1 MSASPNRPSVRCST
15 NAFATSRAQYHLR
28 KTLVALHMLEL
39 NQPRV
44 MIAYAGQGE
53 NLLDKA
59 GKLVYPT
66 PRKLMQQLLSDLSIW
81 TRRLR
86 LPL

>member
-1 MSASPNRPSVRCST
+1 
-15 NAFATSRAQYHLR
+15 
-28 KTLVALHMLEL
+28 MLEL